1 MTAYALTDILLIV
14 ACLWLGGK
22 IQRLQKD
29 VKTLQDERLKLVRYL
44 DNWRIESTR
53 GNLNKP
59 SRGK

>member
-44 DNWRIESTR
+44 DNWGTEDIWK
-53 GNLNKP
+53 NLNKP
-59 SRGK
+59 SSGK